1 MSVAV
6 DIPYS
11 GLRLQKQWYLD
22 AELSR
27 LKKVVA
33 GDHGEEGSP
42 HQACGNS
49 QSGHHAS
56 VVSVLY
62 DDDGQRVRLS
72 PSQGDFRGI
81 VLGCIIDQDDLEV
94 RAVLCRN
101 AVKGTVQVASLVE
114 ADDDDS
120 HQWRVRTATVK
131 EDAVLSRWFDH
142 ICLGLVYARRLCKV
156 ASAMRKL
163 SSVS

>member
-11 GLRLQKQWYLD
+11 GWRIEKQSYLD
-22 AELSR
+22 AQLSR
-27 LKKVVA
+27 LKKVVG

-49 QSGHHAS
+49 QSGHHSS

-62 DDDGQRVRLS
+62 DDDGQGVRLS
-72 PSQGDFRGI
+72 PSEGHFRGI
-81 VLGCIIDQDDLEV
+81 VPGCIIDQDDLEV

-114 ADDDDS
+114 ADDDDGY
-120 HQWRVRTATVK
+120 QWRVKTATVK
-131 EDAVLSRWFDH
+131 EDAELSLRLDH
-142 ICLGLVYARRLCKV
+142 ICPALAYARRLCKV